1 MDELWTMTLLGQ
13 EEPSFWRLVAP
24 VIVIGA
30 LALFRWLNE
39 KAKQKE
45 RQQQAED
52 DASYRLEDEDGVSRS
67 EPARPEQA
75 QRAQRAPLPQ
85 DQAQRRP
92 GGAQPIHR
100 YEPRIP
106 SAPGRAAEPSQVQLR
121 QPERIIMARDLSAE
135 TAQKKQVQRQ
145 QQQQLR
151 DKAVSQARALHEQ
164 RSREAA
170 REKAKVVHRKAVEAK
185 STGQSSFQK
194 DALPPWGQAIS
205 QPQIRRAIVWAEIL
219 AAPRSLRPHE
229 EVF

>member
-1 MDELWTMTLLGQ
+1 MDDLWTMILFGQ
-13 EEPSFWRLVAP
+13 EEPGFWRLVAP

-45 RQQQAED
+45 RQQQDED
-52 DASYRLEDEDGVSRS
+52 DTSHRLEDEDEAFRS
-67 EPARPEQA
+67 EPVRPEQA
-75 QRAQRAPLPQ
+75 QRAQRPPLLQ
-85 DQAQRRP
+85 EQAQRRP
-92 GGAQPIHR
+92 GVAQPIHR

-135 TAQKKQVQRQ
+135 VAQKKQVQRQ

-170 REKAKVVHRKAVEAK
+170 RKKAKVVHRKAVEAK
-185 STGQSSFQK
+185 PTGQSPYQQ
-194 DALPPWGQAIS
+194 AVLPAWGQAIS